1 MDSPALSVITAVYRN
16 ADSIE
21 ELWARVAKTLGDAG
35 LSFEMIFVDDA
46 CPAGSGA
53 VMANIARRDSRV
65 RVITNPTNLGQ
76 DRALI
81 VGLRACVGR
90 AAVLMDADLQDLPE
104 VIPLLVEQFG
114 KNHQRCGLC
123 RPYGPL

>member
-104 VIPLLVEQFG
+104 VIPLLVEQLERTTSDAVFAD
-114 KNHQRCGLC
+114 RT
-123 RPYGPL
+123 GPL